1 MKFKSEIDPVF
12 ERQSIGATSPPS
24 CLELAPSDPNPM
36 EHNMA
41 QDSPASTSH
50 PPIPPMPPVTQIAAA
65 APDPFDPAQFAANSA
80 IVGNAGVVK
89 ELLACPVRKPNKQEF
104 VRVHPDSAYRLLANI
119 IEFKPE
125 QETYLVMPEVA
136 GAIPGTTR
144 MVTLTLTVNRQG
156 SAFLWP
162 VPAPNPQ
169 GRENHWGPTARA
181 AAAHAETKWV
191 KVVSNMDQGS
201 YDAFTAPGALGN
213 PLWPKKSLRDLLA
226 LAFGETFIIRDLG
239 HPVIKRLLGQS

>member
-1 MKFKSEIDPVF
+1 MTFKFETDPVI
-12 ERQSIGATSPPS
+12 EHRSIDATSPAS
-24 CLELAPSDPNPM
+24 GLELTSADPNSKG
-36 EHNMA
+36 HDMA
-41 QDSPASTSH
+41 QDSLPSASH
-50 PPIPPMPPVTQIAAA
+50 PSIPPLPPVTQHAAA
-65 APDPFDPAQFAANSA
+65 VPDPFDPSQFAANST
-80 IVGNAGVVK
+80 IIGDAGVVK
-89 ELLACPVRKPNKQEF
+89 QLVVCPVRKPNKQEF
-104 VRVHPDSAYRLLANI
+104 VRVHPDPEYRLSAHILELKN
-119 IEFKPE
+119 E
-125 QETYLVMPEVA
+125 QETYLVPPEVA
-136 GAIPGTTR
+136 AALPGATR
-144 MVTLTLTVNRQG
+144 IVTLTLTVNRQG

-226 LAFGETFIIRDLG
+226 LAFGETFIIRELG